1 MNKIPFYLKALIR
14 KYPKIVS
21 GRKNFNK
28 QHFRI
33 QKSLNLIKEY
43 FKKTN
48 N

>member
-1 MNKIPFYLKALIR
+1 MNKIPEHYKTLIK

-28 QHFRI
+28 QNLKI

-43 FKKTN
+43 FKKN
-48 N
+48 